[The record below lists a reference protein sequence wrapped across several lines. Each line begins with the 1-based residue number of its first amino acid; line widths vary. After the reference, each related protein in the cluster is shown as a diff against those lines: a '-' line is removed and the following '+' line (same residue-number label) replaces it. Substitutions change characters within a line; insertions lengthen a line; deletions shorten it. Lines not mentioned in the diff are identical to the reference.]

1 MAGNDGALWFEM
13 NVKDRVLAK
22 LKEDMKAMDELGAA
36 MDRVTYRNA
45 NNMMRAIYRVSEAIE
60 RVRNAGRTGLSF
72 GMDTSRLSEVERRL
86 DAFKKKLESISE
98 TDLRTKNSKAVLNLL
113 DAEYEK
119 MIRDANR
126 VARAQEKLNTAM
138 SHSSAREATQ
148 AAQAQARAQEQLLRT
163 YDRVTAAM
171 QRQGQAASQLK
182 NVMSDYFS
190 VYAGMNLV
198 RELITVGGEFEV
210 QKVALQ
216 TILGDMREGEEI
228 YSQIQALAV
237 ESPMSFR
244 QLAGYTKQLAAFN
257 IPYEELYDTTKRL
270 ADISAGVGVDMG
282 RLILA
287 YGQVRSAT
295 VLRGQELR
303 QFTEAGIPMVEALAK
318 KFNELN
324 GTMVTSADVLNKLIP
339 TKQIPFEMVRDVLK
353 DMTDEGGRFYNMQ
366 MVLADTLAGK
376 WSNLRDA
383 WEVMLAGIA
392 NGETLTGRMLKG
404 AVSGVTEL
412 TKAMDTLLPVIAAV
426 GLGFGTRRVARWAG
440 DRLGM
445 NTRNVTQGMLTAKET
460 ARQAALQKQLLQGS
474 QALTTQERQLLS
486 AKMEVTA
493 ADYRRLAVSGR
504 LSTMQL
510 ASLYRQKMINESTI
524 RYLAEQK
531 VITEEQRKQILQA
544 TTKLR
549 LLRMQGVAVAK
560 QAGRAVG
567 GTLVGMLRDP
577 FTWITAALAGV
588 MSIQNAVSETEA
600 MMANMAESANQRFKS
615 LNETIKEL
623 RKAGTPTGDSGLKQ
637 GSDTILGALK
647 GNMADYEGIEKQA
660 SAIKDLGE
668 RYEYLNEVLTQTSEA
683 YRWVAANSG
692 TIGGLLDSTG
702 GLQTSQGFWH
712 GVGSALTFDW
722 MSDDLAENMK
732 DWDEYNAS
740 LQSAAINLG
749 KYEAEIKSA
758 IDNAVKLF
766 PELRKQLDGKSME
779 EQLKII
785 ADSGYWD
792 ALGYK
797 MNNWT
802 VNAQDAVDAWKNA
815 RIELAEAGKDVE
827 EDAETLSNGIG
838 RILGNM
844 AKARGQTLE
853 EFVKD
858 NEVMVSTMIDNI
870 VRGFNSGSEQIQN
883 RIIDLV
889 RQVVGLKEEYD
900 ELGNRLQV
908 KAPSQYDQQSKLG
921 KQMMH
926 NVIEEYGQGVITVA
940 EMNKIAGTTEDAR
953 SASEALDELKK
964 KVQSLKQEYDSL
976 NAVYGDNHARTKAAK
991 EELDRYTKV
1000 AKANGLTMDDLN
1012 KKQKYGYNKPDN
1024 GKDAWLEQMKARMSL
1039 LPKYI
1044 SLYEKYRDTM
1054 GADAAREKVNADVQF
1069 ASLRAIG
1076 ITDPTDEVGA
1086 WKTIVEQMNKA
1097 KTTAE
1102 RRKAAEDALA
1112 KLYDAQADAIVR
1124 QNRVLNEQAT
1134 QALEK
1139 LNRQW
1144 EMYRKWL
1151 EATGSAEVAGT
1162 VAFGGRTAYGNEA
1175 EELREEVERLLKEA
1189 PTRPPRGEGTD
1200 KQDRAYTVDE
1210 VLGMTGTELDEAFG
1224 KAGQGAEALREK
1236 IDALKEAQR
1245 KLNEETLNGLLEM
1258 IEASKG
1264 YDAQIADVDRR
1275 LEKQLELIG
1284 KTTFNNDAETNER
1297 IREQYGKAARK
1308 AADRERSGIL
1318 FKQFQEESDW
1328 VTIFDDLDRV
1338 STATITDMIDRIAEF
1353 SKTAG
1358 LSVEEVKRLRDALAK
1373 LRDEALERNPFGGI
1387 VESLNRAN
1395 AIREFLKRAGST
1407 GSSGKIRVSEEQGAR
1422 MGLQAG
1428 EYTRAQLEGELKGAE
1443 ADTVRSIENIGK
1455 AFDSL
1460 QGVLDPVIELF
1471 DTLGADTGGLGD
1483 VLGTISGA
1491 LGAASG
1497 TGGQLQNLMGMS
1509 VGEDKTLGEAL
1520 GIKNAGLWGAAAG
1533 AALSVTTSIFALH
1546 DKALQKEI
1554 EASEARQKEMENL
1567 TKNVQTV
1574 LERTM
1579 GGVYRYRASEADLK
1593 DLLKYVNYTLP
1604 NEKLYGTVFDKY
1616 RYIGDDTREQIREA
1630 EKSRSYYDTYL
1641 ASLMVQRDELAH
1653 QMDAERDKK
1662 KSDKNAIA
1670 DMKQEIA
1677 ELDDQIRYV
1686 AEDMAN
1692 ELYGIDFKSWASDLS
1707 QALVDAWASGT
1718 DAAEAYR
1725 DKVSEI
1731 LKDVGVNIITQKY
1744 LEPMLEGYM
1753 DQFMKYFEDNNGV
1766 VDEEGFKIIAQMYDA
1781 ADKAASVVEGYLN
1794 GLEDVAN
1801 EHGETIKDDSAASG
1815 ADTISGIT
1823 EDEAGLLISYVN
1835 AMRAD
1840 LSLTLLYNKRI
1851 AEELLPEVI
1860 NVLAVHQATLKA
1872 IEANTGRSADAAERL
1887 SELLNSVAS
1896 GTKKLSVVTYV
1907 KS

>member
-1 MAGNDGALWFEM
+1 MAGNDLGKLWFEM
-13 NVKDRVLAK
+13 GVRDKVTGAMTEAI
-22 LKEDMKAMDELGAA
+22 KEAQRLGKAIDDVA
-36 MDRVTYRNA
+36 DKNA
-45 NNMMRAIYRVSEAIE
+45 NNLTRALYRISEMAQRTIGAI
-60 RVRNAGRTGLSF
+60 RQGNAMGL
-72 GMDTSRLSEVERRL
+72 DTSKLREGLRQMLAVRRQL
-86 DAFKKKLESISE
+86 
-98 TDLRTKNSKAVLNLL
+98 LNLSKDGSL
-113 DAEYEK
+113 ATSTKPLNKLLGAEFEH
-119 MIRDANR
+119 MLVTIRQ
-126 VARAQEKLNTAM
+126 VTIAQENLNKAM
-138 SHSSAREATQ
+138 ARGNTRA
-148 AAQAQARAQEQLLRT
+148 AAQATREQTKELKAQARAQEQLLRT
-163 YDRVTAAM
+163 YDRVTDAM
-171 QRQGQAASQLK
+171 GRQGRAASQLR
-182 NVMSDYFS
+182 NIMSDYFS
-190 VYAGMNLV
+190 VYAGMSLV
-198 RELITVGGEFEV
+198 RELITVGGEFET

-216 TILGDMREGEEI
+216 TILGDMRQGQEI
-228 YSQIQALAV
+228 YSQIQSLAV

-244 QLAGYTKQLAAFN
+244 ELAGYTKQLAAFN

-295 VLRGQELR
+295 VLRGTELR

-366 MVLADTLAGK
+366 LTLADTLAGK

-392 NGETLTGRMLKG
+392 NGQTLTGQFLK
-404 AVSGVTEL
+404 AVVSGVTEL
-412 TKAMDTLLPVIAAV
+412 TKSLDTLLPVVAAV
-426 GLGFGTRRVARWAG
+426 GLGFGAKRALGWAG
-440 DRLGM
+440 NQLGVRM
-445 NTRNVTQGMLTAKET
+445 QSVTQGLTAAKEA
-460 ARQAALQKQLLQGS
+460 ARQKAFQTQLLKGTS
-474 QALTTQERQLLS
+474 ALTAQERQLLA
-486 AKMEVTA
+486 AKKLVTEE
-493 ADYRRLAVSGR
+493 DYRLLAASGR
-504 LSTMQL
+504 LNTAQL
-510 ASLYRQKMINESTI
+510 AYLYNQRQINVGTI
-524 RYLAEQK
+524 AHLQQTRAITAEQS
-531 VITEEQRKQILQA
+531 RQILQA
-544 TTKLR
+544 RTRLGLLR
-549 LLRMQGVAVAK
+549 LQAQAIAQ
-560 QAGRAVG
+560 QAGRTIGGAVM
-567 GTLVGMLRDP
+567 GMVRDP
-577 FTWITAALAGV
+577 FTWISVGLAGI
-588 MSIQNAVSETEA
+588 MAIQSAVSETEA
-600 MMANMAESANQRFKS
+600 MMENMAESANQRFKS

-623 RKAGTPTGDSGLKQ
+623 RKAGTPTSDSGLKK

-647 GNMADYEGIEKQA
+647 GNVADYEGIEKQA

-668 RYEYLNEVLTQTSEA
+668 RYEYLNVVLEQTAQA
-683 YRWVAANSG
+683 YEWVATNSG

-732 DWDEYNAS
+732 DWDEYNTK
-740 LQSAAINLG
+740 LQSAAVNLG

-766 PELRKQLDGKSME
+766 PELRKQFDGKSME

-802 VNAQDAVDAWKNA
+802 VNAQDAVDAWKDA
-815 RIELAEAGKDVE
+815 RTELAEAGNDVE
-827 EDAETLSNGIG
+827 EDAETLSKGIG
-838 RILGNM
+838 RILENM
-844 AKARGQTLE
+844 AKSRGQTLE

-870 VRGFNSGSEQIQN
+870 VRGFNSGSDQIQN

-889 RQVVGLKEEYD
+889 RQVVGLKEKYD

-921 KQMMH
+921 KKMMR

-940 EMNKIAGTTEDAR
+940 EINKIAGTTEDAR

-976 NAVYGDNHARTKAAK
+976 NAVYGENHARTKAVK
-991 EELDRYTKV
+991 EELGRYTKV

-1024 GKDAWLEQMKARMSL
+1024 GKDAWLEQMKERMNL
-1039 LPKYI
+1039 LPKFI

-1054 GADAAREKVNADVQF
+1054 GADAARAKVNEDVQF

-1076 ITDPTDEVGA
+1076 ITDPTDEVDA
-1086 WKTIVEQMNKA
+1086 WKTLIGQMNKA
-1097 KTTAE
+1097 KKTAD

-1112 KLYDAQADAIVR
+1112 KLYDAQADALVR

-1134 QALEK
+1134 QALDK
-1139 LNRQW
+1139 LNKQW

-1151 EATGSAEVAGT
+1151 DATGNAEIAGT
-1162 VAFGGRTAYGNEA
+1162 VAFGGRTTYDNEA
-1175 EELREEVERLLKEA
+1175 EELREEVKRLLRERAKRA
-1189 PTRPPRGEGTD
+1189 GSSGT
-1200 KQDRAYTVDE
+1200 DRAYTVED

-1264 YDAQIADVDRR
+1264 YDAQLADIDRK
-1275 LEKQLELIG
+1275 LEKQIELIN
-1284 KTTFNNDAETNER
+1284 KTFSDPKTRQFYIDEANN
-1297 IREQYGKAARK
+1297 AAN
-1308 AADRERSGIL
+1308 RERSGIL

-1338 STATITDMIDRIAEF
+1338 STATITGMIDKIEEF

-1358 LSVEEVKRLRDALAK
+1358 LSVEGVKRLRDALVK
-1373 LRDEALERNPFGGI
+1373 LRDEALERNPFGGLADS
-1387 VESLNRAN
+1387 VRRAN
-1395 AIREFLKRAGST
+1395 AIRSYLGGNGGAQYMRGNKYYLT
-1407 GSSGKIRVSEEQGAR
+1407 KEQAMR
-1422 MGLQAG
+1422 MGLKSGDYSKA
-1428 EYTRAQLEGELKGAE
+1428 ELEGALKGAE
-1443 ADTVRSIENIGK
+1443 ADIVGSIDGISK
-1455 AFDSL
+1455 AFDEL
-1460 QGVLDPVIELF
+1460 QGVLDPVIGLF
-1471 DTLGADTGGLGD
+1471 DALGESGGLTD
-1483 VLGTISGA
+1483 VLGLISGA
-1491 LGAASG
+1491 LGSASS
-1497 TGGQLQNLMGMS
+1497 TGSSLSNLMGMS
-1509 VGEDKTLGEAL
+1509 VGGNKTLGDAL
-1520 GIKNAGLWGAAAG
+1520 GIKNAGMWGAIAG
-1533 AALSVTTSIFALH
+1533 AGLSVVTGLFTLH

-1567 TKNVQTV
+1567 TENIKTI

-1579 GGVYRYRASEADLK
+1579 GGVYRYRASETDLS
-1593 DLLKYVNYTLP
+1593 DFEKYLERRTFLGQD
-1604 NEKLYGTVFDKY
+1604 YGYKY
-1616 RYIGDDTREQIREA
+1616 GYIQEDTREQIKEA
-1630 EKSRSYYDTYL
+1630 QKSRSYYDSYL
-1641 ASLMVQRDELAH
+1641 ASLMVQRDELQH
-1653 QMDAERDKK
+1653 QIDSERDKK
-1662 KSDKNAIA
+1662 DSDSSKIA
-1670 DMKQEIA
+1670 DYEQQKA
-1677 ELDDQIRYV
+1677 ELDDQIKYV

-1692 ELYGIDFKSWASDLS
+1692 ELYGIDFKSWANDLS
-1707 QALVDAWASGT
+1707 QALVDAWASGA
-1718 DAAEAYR
+1718 DAAEAYK

-1731 LKDVGVNIITQKY
+1731 LRDVGVNIITQKY

-1753 DQFMKYFEDNNGV
+1753 DQFMKYFDANNGV
-1766 VDEEGFKIIAQMYDA
+1766 VDEKGLEIIAQMYNA
-1781 ADKAASVVEGYLN
+1781 ADNAASIVEGYLN
-1794 GLEDVAN
+1794 SLENIAN
-1801 EHGETIKDDSAASG
+1801 EHGETIKDDTAASG
-1815 ADTISGIT
+1815 ANVISGIT

-1835 AMRAD
+1835 AIRAD
-1840 LSLTLLYNKRI
+1840 VSRGIMYDQRI
-1851 AEELLPEVI
+1851 AEELLPQVI

-1887 SELLNSVAS
+1887 SDLLNSVAS